1 MNRTLK
7 ILIGILVIAV
17 IAYLGADFFLDSRA
31 RAGAEE
37 FCYPDGV
44 LTVDTSGF
52 GAEVIC
58 QMPMPESFEE

>member
-7 ILIGILVIAV
+7 ILIGILVIV
-17 IAYLGADFFLDSRA
+17 LLGYFGTDFFLDMRA

-44 LTVDTSGF
+44 LTVDTIGF

-58 QMPMPESFEE
+58 QMPMRMEVGE

>member
-7 ILIGILVIAV
+7 IPIGILVIAM
-17 IAYLGADFFLDSRA
+17 LGYFGTGFFLDMRA

-37 FCYPDGV
+37 YCYPDGV

-52 GAEVIC
+52 GAEVLC
-58 QMPMPESFEE
+58 QMPIRMEG